1 MVMAIFGGVA
11 GGIFNALNER
21 LTRWRRDTMKG
32 MKWQKNVEALII
44 AFVTATVFFWLPQ
57 IFSDS
62 CHAMPEG
69 DFECR
74 ADVDASDTE
83 FKHKAIAPHFN
94 DKLYQAYSCP
104 PGTYNDMASLS
115 FTGQEKTI
123 HAMFHNYHHEDVFV
137 FTTPVCVTYFLCY
150 FALAVWTYGI
160 MVPSGLFV
168 PGIIC
173 GCCFGRLTGEWVKH
187 LTHGAL
193 WTTHGELHSNGR
205 LLAGMIAAD
214 SDSRPLLAN
223 SGAPRH
229 LRAAGRRVHAGWDGT
244 E

>member
-1 MVMAIFGGVA
+1 M
-11 GGIFNALNER
+11 
-21 LTRWRRDTMKG
+21 
-32 MKWQKNVEALII
+32 
-44 AFVTATVFFWLPQ
+44 
-57 IFSDS
+57 
-62 CHAMPEG
+62 
-69 DFECR
+69 
-74 ADVDASDTE
+74 
-83 FKHKAIAPHFN
+83 
-94 DKLYQAYSCP
+94 
-104 PGTYNDMASLS
+104 
-115 FTGQEKTI
+115 
-123 HAMFHNYHHEDVFV
+123 
-137 FTTPVCVTYFLCY
+137 TYFLCY

-193 WTTHGELHSNGR
+193 WTTHGESHSNGW
-205 LLAGMIAAD
+205 LLAGMIVAD
-214 SDSRPLLAN
+214 SDGRPLLAN